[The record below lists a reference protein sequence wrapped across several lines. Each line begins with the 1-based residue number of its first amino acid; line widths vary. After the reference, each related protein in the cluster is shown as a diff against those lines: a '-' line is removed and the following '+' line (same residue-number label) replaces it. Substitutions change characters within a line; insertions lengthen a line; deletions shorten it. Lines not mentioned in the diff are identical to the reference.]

1 LTRFFN
7 NLVEGFS
14 NETDRHSSMSPQRM
28 EITLVCAGAE
38 RNGGNQPAACFSRW
52 TLSRSKRLFDLLMSA
67 PLLALT
73 APVMALTALA
83 VRASSPGPLLFRQA
97 RIGKDGVDFQILK
110 FRTMTHAPN
119 GNGPRLTQRE
129 DPRITPIGRL
139 IRRSRLDELPQ
150 LWNVIRGDMSLVGPR
165 PDVREFLAC
174 LKPREASILKV
185 RPGITSLT
193 SLEFRHEDDLLPQG
207 EREMTQHY
215 VEKILPEKVRLE
227 LDYAEKATLLSDL
240 KVLFR
245 TAASV
250 FRP

>member
-1 LTRFFN
+1 
-7 NLVEGFS
+7 
-14 NETDRHSSMSPQRM
+14 M
-28 EITLVCAGAE
+28 EVTLVRTDAE
-38 RNGGNQPAACFSRW
+38 RNGGRQPAARFSRW
-52 TLSRSKRLFDLLMSA
+52 TLSRSKRLFDLVMSM
-67 PLLALT
+67 PLLAFA
-73 APVMALTALA
+73 APVMAITALA

-97 RIGKDGVDFQILK
+97 RLGKDGVDFEILK

-139 IRRSRLDELPQ
+139 IRQSRLDELPQ

-165 PDVREFLAC
+165 PDVPEFLAR
-174 LKPREASILKV
+174 LKPEQACILKI

-193 SLEFRHEDDLLPQG
+193 SLEFRHEDELLPRG
-207 EREMTQHY
+207 ASEREITRHY
-215 VEKILPEKVRLE
+215 VEQILPEKVRLE

-240 KVLFR
+240 RVLLR